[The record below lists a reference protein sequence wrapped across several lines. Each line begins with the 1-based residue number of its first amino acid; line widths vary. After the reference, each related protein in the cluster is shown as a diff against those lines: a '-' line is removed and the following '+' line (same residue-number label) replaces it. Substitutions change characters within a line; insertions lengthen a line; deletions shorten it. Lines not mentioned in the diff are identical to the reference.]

1 MFDLLKYFGIKECY
15 KIPQALL
22 ECLLDNTRKEK
33 LFNDFLLENKDLSK
47 AFFTNEFQT
56 EHGDRDNFK
65 QDFTPLNIC
74 KLTALLGGKAEKI
87 ADLCAGIGGLTVA
100 CWNFN
105 PYSFY
110 FCVEKTERAIP
121 FLLFNLA
128 IRNINGI
135 VVLGDVL
142 TLDTSNQE
150 RIFKLTP
157 SYNFSE
163 IEEINGYTLD
173 EFDLILS
180 NPPYSLKWQ
189 PFGNQAFKYGI
200 APSKACDYSFIQI
213 GLSLL
218 NENGKMVFILP
229 HGVLFRGQSEGKI
242 RKGIIEDNL
251 ISAVIGIADNCF
263 LNTAIPV
270 CLIEFDKN
278 KTDKNIL
285 FVDAS
290 KECKK
295 VGKINVLN
303 DEHVNKIF
311 DAVKSR
317 KDIERFSSL
326 ASFETIQQN
335 DYNLNIPRYVDTF
348 IKQELPPLTET
359 LNELFE
365 IDNQIKETSERLA
378 NDVLS
383 LKGFNKEEK
392 EAVEKWAKILK
403 SGVL

>member
-1 MFDLLKYFGIKECY
+1 MLK
-15 KIPQALL
+15 
-22 ECLLDNTRKEK
+22 
-33 LFNDFLLENKDLSK
+33 
-47 AFFTNEFQT
+47 
-56 EHGDRDNFK
+56 
-65 QDFTPLNIC
+65 
-74 KLTALLGGKAEKI
+74 
-87 ADLCAGIGGLTVA
+87 
-100 CWNFN
+100 
-105 PYSFY
+105 
-110 FCVEKTERAIP
+110 KTERAIP

-142 TLDTSNQE
+142 TIDISNQE

-173 EFDLILS
+173 KFDLILS

-189 PFGNQAFKYGI
+189 PFENQAFKYGI

-218 NENGKMVFILP
+218 NEKGKMVFILP

-251 ISAVIGIADNCF
+251 ISSVIGIADNCF

-290 KECKK
+290 KECQK
-295 VGKINVLN
+295 VAKINILN

-348 IKQELPPLTET
+348 VKQELPPLTET

-365 IDNQIKETSERLA
+365 IDNQIKETSEQLA
-378 NDVLS
+378 NDILS

-392 EAVEKWAKILK
+392 EAIEKWAKILK